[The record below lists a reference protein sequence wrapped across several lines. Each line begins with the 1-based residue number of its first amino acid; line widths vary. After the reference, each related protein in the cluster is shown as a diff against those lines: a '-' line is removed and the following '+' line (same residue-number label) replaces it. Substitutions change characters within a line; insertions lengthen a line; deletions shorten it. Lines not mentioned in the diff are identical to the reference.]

1 MSKIGVKSGGE
12 IPVLKEAFKEYEPVH
27 ETAAFQSKEDALPGF
42 IGSSPYEKEALINAE
57 KTKKKAYGSSATS
70 KPQPNGDIGVYP
82 PGFSVTGSSNLP
94 VPEVDP
100 NVITKTK
107 KRKKRKN
114 QVHEMSEDEKSN
126 RDSSKSNFILIT
138 IIFFIKPVS
147 FG

>member
-57 KTKKKAYGSSATS
+57 KTKKKAYGSSATP

-82 PGFSVTGSSNLP
+82 PGLSVTGSSNLP

-107 KRKKRKN
+107 KRKRKN
-114 QVHEMSEDEKSN
+114 QVHEMSEDKKSN

-138 IIFFIKPVS
+138 IIFFIKPVN